1 LIDGPVA
8 VPQGLIPNDSNRG
21 MFIWYSLAKMSQ
33 AYTLVANYATGAQ
46 GNFGQSALYSLV
58 PEVGFYPPRLAPA
71 NQNIAYLVNFGTHQ
85 NLPLWTS
92 QSDKVIE
99 RRWDQALPL
108 TLAPDSACFQEW
120 QTNSTSPIVCKSHTG
135 IRPEGRQGR
144 QTLDA
149 AHIPHHFSSGS
160 SDRSAR

>member
-1 LIDGPVA
+1 
-8 VPQGLIPNDSNRG
+8 
-21 MFIWYSLAKMSQ
+21 MSQ

-46 GNFGQSALYSLV
+46 GKFGQSALYSLV

-108 TLAPDSACFQEW
+108 TLAPDSTCFQEW

-149 AHIPHHFSSGS
+149 ADDHRPGDPCNAALMGAPTASFQLRIK
-160 SDRSAR
+160 RSWRSLTPAAAGRIS